1 MAYKHRSKNTE
12 LSRELPGAIAGFV
25 VFAFFVAIS
34 WVLGVEHIL
43 ALGYGDILMGLLL
56 AGFSGYAYSALNR
69 KRRYD
74 YTIGIMLV
82 GYLVG
87 AYVVEP
93 LYPAGQFATN
103 LATAST
109 QISFLI
115 WIMLAVFMIVILI
128 APFVYA
134 KRTRMH

>member
-1 MAYKHRSKNTE
+1 MAYKHRNKSTE

-74 YTIGIMLV
+74 YTMGIMLV

>member
-1 MAYKHRSKNTE
+1 MAYKHRNKSTE

-56 AGFSGYAYSALNR
+56 AGFIGYAYSALNR

-74 YTIGIMLV
+74 YTMGIMLV

>member
-74 YTIGIMLV
+74 YTMGIMLV